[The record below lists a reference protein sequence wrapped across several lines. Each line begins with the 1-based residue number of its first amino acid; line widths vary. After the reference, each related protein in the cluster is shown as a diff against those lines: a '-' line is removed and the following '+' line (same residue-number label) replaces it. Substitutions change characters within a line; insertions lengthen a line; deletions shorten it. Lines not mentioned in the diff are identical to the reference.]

1 MFARFMDKAVHQAFF
16 SSEAVQKVD
25 IAFAVLHTKLTL
37 HAITL
42 ERKSVIVDAHLLQQ
56 DRENLR
62 DSLLL
67 ENAAIVA
74 QG

>member
-1 MFARFMDKAVHQAFF
+1 MFARFVDKAVHQAFF
-16 SSEAVQKVD
+16 SGEAVQKVD
-25 IAFAVLHTKLTL
+25 ITFTILHTELTL

-56 DRENLR
+56 DRNHLR

-67 ENAAIVA
+67 ENAAVMT

>member
-1 MFARFMDKAVHQAFF
+1 MFARFVDKAVHQAFF
-16 SSEAVQKVD
+16 SGEAVEKVD

-37 HAITL
+37 HAITF

-56 DRENLR
+56 DRENFWN
-62 DSLLL
+62 SLLL
-67 ENAAIVA
+67 ENAAVVA

>member
-1 MFARFMDKAVHQAFF
+1 MFACFVDKAVHQAFF
-16 SSEAVQKVD
+16 GGEAVQKVD

-37 HAITL
+37 HAITF

-56 DRENLR
+56 DRNNLR

>member
-16 SSEAVQKVD
+16 SGEAVQKVD
-25 IAFAVLHTKLTL
+25 VAFAVLHTKLTL
-37 HAITL
+37 HAITF

>member
-16 SSEAVQKVD
+16 SGEAVEKVD

-37 HAITL
+37 HAITF

-56 DRENLR
+56 DRNNLR

>member
-1 MFARFMDKAVHQAFF
+1 MLARFMDKAVHQAFF
-16 SSEAVQKVD
+16 GGEAVEKVNV
-25 IAFAVLHTKLTL
+25 AFAVLHTKLTL

-56 DRENLR
+56 DRENFR

>member
-16 SSEAVQKVD
+16 SGEAVQKVD

-56 DRENLR
+56 DRNNLR

>member
-1 MFARFMDKAVHQAFF
+1 MFARFVDKAVHQTFF
-16 SSEAVQKVD
+16 SGEAVQKVD

-37 HAITL
+37 RAITL

-56 DRENLR
+56 DRENFWN
-62 DSLLL
+62 SLLL
-67 ENAAIVA
+67 ENAAVVA

>member
-1 MFARFMDKAVHQAFF
+1 MFARFVDKAVHQAFF
-16 SSEAVQKVD
+16 SGEAVEKVD
-25 IAFAVLHTKLTL
+25 VAFAVLHTKLTL
-37 HAITL
+37 HAITF
-42 ERKSVIVDAHLLQQ
+42 ERKSIIVDAHLLQQ

-67 ENAAIVA
+67 ENAAVVA

>member
-16 SSEAVQKVD
+16 SGEAVQKVD

-37 HAITL
+37 HAITF

-67 ENAAIVA
+67 ENAAVMT

>member
-1 MFARFMDKAVHQAFF
+1 M
-16 SSEAVQKVD
+16 QKVD
-25 IAFAVLHTKLTL
+25 ITFTVLHTKLTL
-37 HAITL
+37 HAITF

-56 DRENLR
+56 DRENFWN
-62 DSLLL
+62 SLLL

>member
-16 SSEAVQKVD
+16 SGEAVQKVD
-25 IAFAVLHTKLTL
+25 VAFAVLHTKLTL

>member
-1 MFARFMDKAVHQAFF
+1 MFARFVDKAVHQAFF
-16 SSEAVQKVD
+16 SGEAVQKVD

>member
-1 MFARFMDKAVHQAFF
+1 MFARFMDKAVHQPLF
-16 SSEAVQKVD
+16 SGEAVQKVD
-25 IAFAVLHTKLTL
+25 VAFTILHTKLTL
-37 HAITL
+37 HAITF

-56 DRENLR
+56 ERENFR

-67 ENAAIVA
+67 ENAAVVA

>member
-16 SSEAVQKVD
+16 SGEAVQKVD
-25 IAFAVLHTKLTL
+25 VAFAVLHTKLTL

-56 DRENLR
+56 DRENFR

-67 ENAAIVA
+67 ENAAVVA

>member
-1 MFARFMDKAVHQAFF
+1 MFARFVDKAVHQAFF
-16 SSEAVQKVD
+16 SGEAVQKVAV
-25 IAFAVLHTKLTL
+25 AFAVLHTKLTL
-37 HAITL
+37 RTVTL
-42 ERKSVIVDAHLLQQ
+42 QGKSVIVDAHLLQQ

>member
-1 MFARFMDKAVHQAFF
+1 MFARFVDKAVHQTFF
-16 SSEAVQKVD
+16 SGEAVQKVD
-25 IAFAVLHTKLTL
+25 VAFAVLHTKLTL

-56 DRENLR
+56 DRENFR

-67 ENAAIVA
+67 ENAAVVA

>member
-16 SSEAVQKVD
+16 SGEAVQKVD
-25 IAFAVLHTKLTL
+25 ITFTILHTKLTL

-42 ERKSVIVDAHLLQQ
+42 ERKSVIVDAHFLQQ
-56 DRENLR
+56 DRENFWN
-62 DSLLL
+62 SLLL
-67 ENAAIVA
+67 ENAAVVA